1 MAQADGIGAEAAPQ
15 LSLSASVSRSGKAS
29 WGVLKL
35 ARWAGRGGRLF
46 SRNHVVLGGGAHVG
60 VDRHMRLCRRLF
72 NSALE
77 RCGSAHINRGVGLR
91 LPRGRLGHFGKRSV
105 DQLDLALGQ
114 PFVRSGGGQRAELR
128 PVSRFAVLVLG
139 PDLQDLEEGAPGF
152 LRARQ
157 STTTGAGPFHFRNQL
172 ASCVI
177 GNKQLTDGEHTT
189 NAGRSIKMPPPP
201 TGSGAGAVLSVREL
215 AGKFRGGAGCGSCG
229 FSLLCASQTR
239 QGRRARV
246 QGQRGR
252 AGTL

>member
-1 MAQADGIGAEAAPQ
+1 MLTDICAFAA
-15 LSLSASVSRSGKAS
+15 ASS
-29 WGVLKL
+29 
-35 ARWAGRGGRLF
+35 
-46 SRNHVVLGGGAHVG
+46 
-60 VDRHMRLCRRLF
+60 

-152 LRARQ
+152 CAPGSQ
-157 STTTGAGPFHFRNQL
+157 PQP
-172 ASCVI
+172 
-177 GNKQLTDGEHTT
+177 EP
-189 NAGRSIKMPPPP
+189 GRSISESTRQLCHRKQTAYGRRTHHKRRSFNKNAPA
-201 TGSGAGAVLSVREL
+201 GGAGAVLSVREL